1 MNNNK
6 SSVAQVGAVFCFI
19 FSAVAVALATWLFK
33 EGQIPKLRLAP
44 HVYVGFGNGDALS
57 NVFFYIFVT
66 VLFGTSVAL
75 FFTGYRLWRRR
86 A

>member
-6 SSVAQVGAVFCFI
+6 SSVAQVGAVLCFI
-19 FSAVAVALATWLFK
+19 LSAMAVALATWLFR
-33 EGQIPKLRLAP
+33 EGQMPKLRLAP
-44 HVYVGFGNGDALS
+44 HVYVGFGNGDTLS

-66 VLFGTSVAL
+66 VLYGASVAL
-75 FFTGYRLWRRR
+75 FFAGYRLWRLR